1 MGTGDGVVIIGSNAA
16 IEPAAEKGTSGV
28 VSARALQGLKP
39 HSLILNNLWHDSSHP
54 SDEDLSLGTPGS
66 RAPSHIY
73 CQAGVF
79 PQPVKPNSF
88 WPLVARLKPCPFTNR
103 VQSRALLQI
112 ASKAVLFYKSRPK
125 PCSSNQ
131 AMGLPLPPPGPE
143 VAHVDGVG
151 VVVDVLGGQAHAQ
164 AGPLF
169 GDYDAVLWIAGLV
182 AGGAG
187 EAGADLRGVNTVF
200 HAGDVLRALIV
211 DAADVVAVGE
221 HGESADRFL
230 LGAGDGFD
238 LKDVEQHAVDQ
249 AARLGE
255 EVTPALLQLL
265 GSGAL
270 AEDEQ
275 SRKDGERSE
284 YEQAG
289 D

>member
-1 MGTGDGVVIIGSNAA
+1 
-16 IEPAAEKGTSGV
+16 
-28 VSARALQGLKP
+28 
-39 HSLILNNLWHDSSHP
+39 
-54 SDEDLSLGTPGS
+54 
-66 RAPSHIY
+66 
-73 CQAGVF
+73 
-79 PQPVKPNSF
+79 
-88 WPLVARLKPCPFTNR
+88 
-103 VQSRALLQI
+103 
-112 ASKAVLFYKSRPK
+112 
-125 PCSSNQ
+125 
-131 AMGLPLPPPGPE
+131 MGLPLPPPGPE